1 MNRQTSSARH
11 ILVFESDPR
20 GHAQEWLEHLIGHV
34 AARPAAPRL
43 TILVAAELAD
53 ELAAHASDRVR
64 VLAMTPRERRLC
76 GHPKLAVSGFA
87 KWSTM
92 RRRLRETGATAGLF
106 LCIDHLSLPL
116 GLGLPMAGRP
126 VSGVLFRPTDHYRDF
141 GCRPESWGERLR
153 DLRKWGLTLGMLRNP
168 AVSRLLTI
176 DPYFPDHARRYY
188 PGGDKV
194 VAVGDP
200 AHPPP
205 APSADERALADEIP
219 ADRTVFVLFGELT
232 ERKGVLPL
240 LDAVARLPA
249 DTAAGA
255 AVILAGRV
263 DPPIRRAVDD
273 ALAAARRTRPEL
285 WLKLADRR
293 LAMGEIT
300 ALVERANAVLVPYQR
315 FVGSSG
321 VLMWAA
327 QLRRPVV
334 CQDYGLLGELT
345 RRFGLGT
352 TVDSCDPAAL
362 SDTLDRLVRNLSLIH
377 I

>member
-1 MNRQTSSARH
+1 M
-11 ILVFESDPR
+11 
-20 GHAQEWLEHLIGHV
+20 
-34 AARPAAPRL
+34 
-43 TILVAAELAD
+43 
-53 ELAAHASDRVR
+53 
-64 VLAMTPRERRLC
+64 
-76 GHPKLAVSGFA
+76 
-87 KWSTM
+87 
-92 RRRLRETGATAGLF
+92 
-106 LCIDHLSLPL
+106 
-116 GLGLPMAGRP
+116 
-126 VSGVLFRPTDHYRDF
+126 
-141 GCRPESWGERLR
+141 
-153 DLRKWGLTLGMLRNP
+153 
-168 AVSRLLTI
+168 
-176 DPYFPDHARRYY
+176 
-188 PGGDKV
+188 
-194 VAVGDP
+194 
-200 AHPPP
+200 
-205 APSADERALADEIP
+205 
-219 ADRTVFVLFGELT
+219 
-232 ERKGVLPL
+232 LPL

-362 SDTLDRLVRNLSLIH
+362 SDTLDRLVRNGTDRLGDPDGRQAFLASRSPEAFVDTLLYDGRMRPH
-377 I
+377 PGPAAASRPGSVAASCPNDTERSQRFPV